1 MCKEIKQIDFS
12 FSIITWFHFRLV
24 YTEAFILETARCGSI
39 IPLSV
44 PHRAKER
51 FDIKGKIID
60 SIPNFKLFF
69 KL

>member
-1 MCKEIKQIDFS
+1 MCKEIVKQIDFS

-60 SIPNFKLFF
+60 PIPNFK
-69 KL
+69 